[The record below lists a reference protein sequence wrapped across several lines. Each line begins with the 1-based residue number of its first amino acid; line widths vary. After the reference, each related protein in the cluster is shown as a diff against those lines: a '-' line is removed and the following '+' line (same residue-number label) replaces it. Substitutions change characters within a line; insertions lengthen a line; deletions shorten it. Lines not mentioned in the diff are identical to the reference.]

1 MSQLTHL
8 SWLAGL
14 SAGHVALLLAASFA
28 GSLMTASIGLGGGA
42 FLLAVMAGLVPPL
55 ALIPLHG
62 LVQMGSNAGRA
73 WNTRGHAVPRIV
85 ILFSLGGLLAAP
97 LTVIVLG
104 HIAPEWIP
112 LCVALFILAF
122 TWLPLPRV
130 VHGTHPLPLVLGG
143 FFTTLATVLVGATG
157 PLVSAWLGRAHADRW
172 AYTANFSSCMTLQH
186 TLKLV
191 AFSLAGFVFLPW
203 LPLLA
208 LMIVC
213 GYLGTLTGLKV
224 LGKMRDGHFKPLFR
238 LVMTALAGHILWSWF
253 SLHGLGRA

>member
-1 MSQLTHL
+1 MTHL
-8 SWLAGL
+8 SWFAGL
-14 SAGHVALLLAASFA
+14 SVAHVVLLLAASFA

-42 FLLAVMAGLVPPL
+42 FLLVVMAELVPL
-55 ALIPLHG
+55 
-62 LVQMGSNAGRA
+62 
-73 WNTRGHAVPRIV
+73 
-85 ILFSLGGLLAAP
+85 
-97 LTVIVLG
+97 LG

-143 FFTTLATVLVGATG
+143 FFTTLATVQVGATG

-186 TLKLV
+186 TLKLA

-238 LVMTALAGHILWSWF
+238 LVMTALAGRILWSWF